1 MYLHP
6 KKSWQVV
13 KLIKSSKLP
22 ENYHGNE
29 SADHFTSSFQE
40 RLPWVRK
47 ANRNKFRFQNTYQLE
62 IHTAHKCIKCNFR
75 WFIKHEKKKNQACAF
90 ILMNG
95 LTFLFTVWFNKKK
108 KKSDWTVTEIAE
120 ARHMKE
126 NADKHVTLLVFYLVL
141 GIFSWPNDA
150 KKNLILSIVN
160 FSRYS
165 SDICL
170 KIQMLKPSSAS
181 LMLLPVSQCFK

>member
-1 MYLHP
+1 MKALIISPLLFERDYPEWERRTETSFGFKTLISWKYTQHTNVLNVTSGDSSNMK
-6 KKSWQVV
+6 KKSS
-13 KLIKSSKLP
+13 LCL
-22 ENYHGNE
+22 Y
-29 SADHFTSSFQE
+29 
-40 RLPWVRK
+40 
-47 ANRNKFRFQNTYQLE
+47 TYEWSNISLYCLVQ
-62 IHTAHKCIKCNFR
+62 
-75 WFIKHEKKKNQACAF
+75 QQQQ
-90 ILMNG
+90 
-95 LTFLFTVWFNKKK
+95 
-108 KKSDWTVTEIAE
+108 KKSDWKVTEIAE

-150 KKNLILSIVN
+150 KKNLILNIVN

>member
-22 ENYHGNE
+22 ENCHGNE

-47 ANRNKFRFQNTYQLE
+47 VNRNKFRFQNTYQLE

-75 WFIKHEKKKNQACAF
+75 WFIKHEKKNQACAF

-95 LTFLFTVWFNKKK
+95 LTFLFTVWFNNNKKK
-108 KKSDWTVTEIAE
+108 KKWLKSDWNSRSQTHERECWQTRNSPGLLFSLRDFFVT
-120 ARHMKE
+120 
-126 NADKHVTLLVFYLVL
+126 
-141 GIFSWPNDA
+141 
-150 KKNLILSIVN
+150 
-160 FSRYS
+160 
-165 SDICL
+165 
-170 KIQMLKPSSAS
+170 
-181 LMLLPVSQCFK
+181 